1 MLVQRIRR
9 SVCVLS
15 IVASLLAAPSATFG
29 ALPDGEVNNAG
40 DSDSVTDVFVSGGRA
55 TVDTE
60 YIRDCP
66 GGLSNCWIEVRFASR
81 CPEVW
86 CGWTY
91 QNWRALNSSG
101 TAQADCLGAGNEDN
115 EWLVQ
120 YRIGY
125 TATSVKTVE
134 FWGENELVWTIGGSF
149 VYRLLGEVLF
159 NVTNNTGT
167 RYGTKIKT
175 TTASSAYLDPV
186 EAATSGGRDLI
197 TC

>member
-1 MLVQRIRR
+1 MP
-9 SVCVLS
+9 
-15 IVASLLAAPSATFG
+15 AYAT
-29 ALPDGEVNNAG
+29 A
-40 DSDSVTDVFVSGGRA
+40 
-55 TVDTE
+55 
-60 YIRDCP
+60 
-66 GGLSNCWIEVRFASR
+66 NCWIEVRFASR

-86 CGWTY
+86 CGWSY

-120 YRIGY
+120 YRISY
-125 TATSVKTVE
+125 TATSTKTVE
-134 FWGENELVWTIGGSF
+134 FWGENELVWTIGGGL

-167 RYGTKIKT
+167 RYGTKVKT

-186 EAATSGGRDLI
+186 EAATSGGQDLM